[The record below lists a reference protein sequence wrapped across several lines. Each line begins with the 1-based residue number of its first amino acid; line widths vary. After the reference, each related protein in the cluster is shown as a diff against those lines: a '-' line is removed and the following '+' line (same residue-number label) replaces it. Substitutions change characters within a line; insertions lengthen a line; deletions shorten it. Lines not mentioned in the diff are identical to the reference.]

1 MNRVDFSDVPTS
13 DLVVD
18 CVYQGGRAGN
28 RGDDPISKILK
39 VGNAGG
45 FRFMGSPT
53 NRQVRALALY
63 TSVADAEWPDSLDIR
78 TGIFT
83 YYGDN
88 KAPGR
93 ELHDTP
99 RKGNQALRHMF
110 QDALSVE
117 GRRDVPPIFLFQ
129 KTGTGAD
136 VTFRGLLV
144 PGARGTTVDESLVA
158 VWRSNRDER
167 FQNYRAKFT
176 VLDVNRIDRE
186 WLDALQSGI
195 QATELE
201 PLELKRWRRSGL
213 PTPLLAPRPTEHR
226 TREDQLPTNAVD
238 SAILEE
244 IRSYF
249 ADRPHDF
256 EHCAAEVWCLM
267 APATEELQVTR
278 QSRDGGRDAVGQYR
292 LGPLADQI
300 RIDFALEAKC
310 YAPTNSV
317 GVREVSRLIS
327 RLRHR
332 NFGVL
337 VTTSYVNQQAYRE
350 IRDDGHPV
358 VIVAGRDIVDI
369 LRSVGITTKE
379 AAARWLSEKFPP
391 DSGHRADFVFGEA
404 VIQLGDSRQS
414 GR

>member
-1 MNRVDFSDVPTS
+1 MNRVAFADVSTS

-18 CVYQGGRAGN
+18 CVYEGGSAGN
-28 RGDDPISKILK
+28 RGDDPISKILS

-63 TSVADAEWPDSLDIR
+63 SSMSDADWPDALDIR

-99 RKGNQALRHMF
+99 RKGNLALHHMF
-110 QDALSVE
+110 QDALSIE
-117 GRRDVPPIFLFQ
+117 GRRAIPPIFLFQ
-129 KTGTGAD
+129 KAGRGAD
-136 VTFRGLLV
+136 VMFRGLLV
-144 PGARGTTVDESLVA
+144 PGARGTAVDESLVA
-158 VWRSNRDER
+158 VWRSNRDQR

-176 VLDVNRIDRE
+176 VLDVSRVDRE
-186 WLDALQSGI
+186 WLNAVEAGEGAKD
-195 QATELE
+195 LE
-201 PLELKRWRRSGL
+201 PLELRRWRQSGVAA
-213 PTPLLAPRPTEHR
+213 PLMAPRPTEYR
-226 TREDQLPTNAVD
+226 TRDEQLPATATD

-244 IRSYF
+244 IRGHF
-249 ADRPHDF
+249 AERPHDF
-256 EHCAAEVWCLM
+256 EHCAAEIWCLL

-278 QSRDGGRDAVGQYR
+278 QTRDGGRDAVGQYR
-292 LGPLADQI
+292 LGPAADQI

-310 YAPTNSV
+310 YSPTNSV
-317 GVREVSRLIS
+317 GVRDASRLIS
-327 RLRHR
+327 RLRYR

-358 VIVAGRDIVDI
+358 VIVSGRDIVDV
-369 LRSVGITTKE
+369 LRSVGITTKS
-379 AAARWLSEKFPP
+379 AAARWVREKFPP
-391 DSGHRADFVFGEA
+391 NSGERVDFVYGDA
-404 VIQLGDSRQS
+404 VIRLGR
-414 GR
+414 GV